1 MALIHRLIQAPSETT
16 RAMLARRMGLRKDE
30 AVPGPWG
37 AVLLVQGQV
46 ADLFAAVDVGAK
58 AAPVS
63 VREVWGN
70 CPQHL
75 NTVAFW
81 GTAADV
87 RQVLSALKN
96 EGELA

>member
-1 MALIHRLIQAPSETT
+1 M
-16 RAMLARRMGLRKDE
+16 
-30 AVPGPWG
+30 
-37 AVLLVQGQV
+37 

-96 EGELA
+96 EGVLA